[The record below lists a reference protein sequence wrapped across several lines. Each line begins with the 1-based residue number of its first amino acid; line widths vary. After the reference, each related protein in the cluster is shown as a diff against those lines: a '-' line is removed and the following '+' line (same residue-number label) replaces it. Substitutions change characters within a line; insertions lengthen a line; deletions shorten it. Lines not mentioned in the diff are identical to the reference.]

1 MTAHIPKVTVL
12 MPVYNAA
19 KYIGEAIDSVL
30 QQTFTD
36 FELLIINDG
45 STDNTKEVI
54 HFYDDNRII
63 LIDHLANRGI
73 AAALNTG
80 LYKAN
85 GKYIGR
91 FDADDICFP
100 ERLLEQVSFLDNH
113 PEYVLTGSDAEYI
126 AENGEHLFYFKCF
139 GHTNEQLLHK
149 LYSHCPVIHSS
160 VMYRKDAV
168 IESGG
173 YSLHAHNFEDY
184 FLWVKLKEYGK
195 FSNMP
200 KRLIKVRF
208 NPSSSTIDE
217 KWRGKLFREIKKKI
231 IKRGSITKEEGN
243 ILLTIIKKQNVQKIK
258 EGAYY
263 ALCGKKFLVN
273 NHQPKKARPLLS
285 KAIKIYPY
293 RWDNYALYM
302 LSYFPGSFINW
313 LHKIIVPKIS
323 TL

>member
-12 MPVYNAA
+12 MPVYNGAP
-19 KYIGEAIDSVL
+19 YIGEAIASVL

-54 HFYDDNRII
+54 HFYNDNRII
-63 LIDHLANRGI
+63 LIDHLVNHGI

-80 LYKAN
+80 LSKAN
-85 GKYIGR
+85 GKYVAR
-91 FDADDICFP
+91 FDADDICFS
-100 ERLLEQVSFLDNH
+100 ERLEVQVSFLDSH
-113 PEYVLTGSDAEYI
+113 PDYVLTGSDAEYI
-126 AENGEHLFYFKCF
+126 TEHGEHLFYFKCF

-149 LYSHCPVIHSS
+149 IYSHCPFIHSS
-160 VMYRKDAV
+160 VMYRKNAV
-168 IESGG
+168 IEAGG

-184 FLWVKLKEYGK
+184 FLWVQLKKYGK
-195 FSNMP
+195 FSNLS

-217 KWRGKLFREIKKKI
+217 KWRGKLFREMKIKI
-231 IKRGSITKEEGN
+231 IKRGAINKEEGD
-243 ILLTIIKKQNVQKIK
+243 ILLAIIKKQNVQKIK

-263 ALCGKKFLVN
+263 ALCGKKFLID

-285 KAIKIYPY
+285 KAIKIHPL
-293 RWDNYALYM
+293 RWDNYAFYM

-313 LHKIIVPKIS
+313 LHKITVPKIS
-323 TL
+323 AL